1 MADTIRPFA
10 QILVPTDLGK
20 GAEQAVARV
29 PWLPLAADA
38 RIVLLHCVSAQAGA
52 AADGARERLEQAAAR
67 LEQACRSRF
76 GGVRVEPVLTEGKPF
91 RAILELCGQM
101 PCELVV
107 LGRHR
112 RRQAIDWLGIG
123 TTVDRVCRGTR
134 VPVLLVRRSAGR
146 SYASF
151 LAALDRPP
159 GMAATRAL
167 QTALRLTPRRERA
180 VAVHAMDDEIS
191 TQAQGRPG
199 VRPEKMEAWR
209 EQRRKPAREEL
220 RQWLANHHPADADW
234 HLIVSTAEPVRTVIR
249 AAKAQGV
256 DLVAVGTKS
265 RTAVERWLLGS
276 VAESLLRQADCDV
289 LVASDR

>member
-38 RIVLLHCVSAQAGA
+38 RIVLLHCVAARADA
-52 AADGARERLEQAAAR
+52 AADGTRELLDQAAGR
-67 LEQACRSRF
+67 LEQACKTRSGR
-76 GGVRVEPVLTEGKPF
+76 VRVEPLLVEGKPF
-91 RAILELCGQM
+91 RAILELAEEM
-101 PCELVV
+101 RPELVV

-112 RRQAIDWLGIG
+112 RRPGSDWLGIG

-134 VPVLLVRRSAGR
+134 VPVLLVRKAARRG
-146 SYASF
+146 YASF

-159 GMAATRAL
+159 SLAATRAL
-167 QTALRLTPRRERA
+167 QAALRLTPQRERA
-180 VAVHAMDDEIS
+180 VALHAMDEEIS
-191 TQAQGRPG
+191 TQAKGRPG
-199 VRPEKMEAWR
+199 VKPEKMEAWR
-209 EQRRKPAREEL
+209 EQRRKPALDEL
-220 RQWLANHHPADADW
+220 RQWLSDHHADTDW
-234 HLIVSTAEPVRTVIR
+234 HLIVSTAEPVRTLIR

-256 DLVAVGTKS
+256 DLVALGTNS

-276 VAESLLRQADCDV
+276 IAESLLRKADCDV